1 MRSAVSY
8 IFESIEAADK
18 GNKEELRRD
27 ACECVNKIIA
37 YYYAVV
43 NEAVYYSATPAEKL
57 NTGMVKSYD
66 ERRREAHD
74 DCILACAR
82 LNEICDLLGISKLC
96 NFNTNDRRRVARF
109 CGSFVRSLYYGNIA
123 CDG

>member
-1 MRSAVSY
+1 MVSAVTY
-8 IFESIEAADK
+8 IFEAIEAADI

-37 YYYAVV
+37 YFNTVV
-43 NEAVYYSATPAEKL
+43 NEAVYYSTTPAEEF

-74 DCILACAR
+74 DCILACVR
-82 LNEICDLLGISKLC
+82 LNEICDLLGISRLC
-96 NFNTNDRRRVARF
+96 NFDTNDRRRVAQF
-109 CGSFVRSLYYGNIA
+109 CGTFVRCLYYGNIA
-123 CDG
+123 SV